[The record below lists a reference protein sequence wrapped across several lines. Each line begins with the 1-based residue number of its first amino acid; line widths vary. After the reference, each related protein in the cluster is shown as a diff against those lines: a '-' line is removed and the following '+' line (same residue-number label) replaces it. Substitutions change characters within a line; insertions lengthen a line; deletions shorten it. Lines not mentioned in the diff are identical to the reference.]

1 MTWLIAIKQTKS
13 TMISMKLPFRL
24 HKTVI
29 VIVCIALITF
39 LMHGVS
45 YLGYSQSQSRLE
57 QFKQLTQ
64 VLAEQVAFS
73 LSDYMVPGSKD
84 FNLER
89 INANLNHLAKDQYI
103 LDASLYTAAGTLVT
117 QVGES
122 TTVKE
127 RLSLEGNTGLQNF
140 HYQLVIPVQ
149 GAKEPNGYL
158 RLTID
163 TESLTT
169 DLQQADNT
177 TNIMRVFILL
187 SLCIGFILANTL
199 MRLKKK
205 KGQQQPLIVEPVE
218 SEEESELLLQSSKG
232 ATDSR
237 SPSIKPPL
245 AKRRKVPSPHR
256 PRRVAR
262 KFSAK

>member
-1 MTWLIAIKQTKS
+1 
-13 TMISMKLPFRL
+13 MKLPFRL

-29 VIVCIALITF
+29 IIVCVALITF

-89 INANLNHLAKDQYI
+89 INANLNHLAKDHYI
-103 LDASLYTAAGTLVT
+103 LDASLYTAAGALVT
-117 QVGES
+117 QIGEPAS
-122 TTVKE
+122 VKE
-127 RLSLEGNTGLQNF
+127 RLSLDGKSELHNF

-149 GAKEPNGYL
+149 GAQEPKGYL

-177 TNIMRVFILL
+177 ANIMRVFILL

-205 KGQQQPLIVEPVE
+205 KGQQQLIVEPDE
-218 SEEESELLLQSSKG
+218 NTEESEDKLKVQSNGSKG
-232 ATDSR
+232 AHMHGPLK
-237 SPSIKPPL
+237 SPR
-245 AKRRKVPSPHR
+245 AKRRKDPSPHR

-262 KFSAK
+262 KYTEKQ

>member
-1 MTWLIAIKQTKS
+1 
-13 TMISMKLPFRL
+13 MKLPFRL

-29 VIVCIALITF
+29 IIVCVALITF

-89 INANLNHLAKDQYI
+89 INANLNHLAKDHYI
-103 LDASLYTAAGTLVT
+103 LDASLYTAAGALVT
-117 QVGES
+117 QIGEPAS
-122 TTVKE
+122 VKE
-127 RLSLEGNTGLQNF
+127 RLSLDGKSELQNF

-149 GAKEPNGYL
+149 GAQEPKGYL

-177 TNIMRVFILL
+177 ANIMRVFILL

-205 KGQQQPLIVEPVE
+205 KGQQQLIVEPDE
-218 SEEESELLLQSSKG
+218 NTEESEDKLKVQSNGSKG
-232 ATDSR
+232 AHMHGPLK
-237 SPSIKPPL
+237 SPR
-245 AKRRKVPSPHR
+245 AKRRKEPSPHR

-262 KFSAK
+262 KLSEKQ